1 MKTLLLM
8 LAALSSLQAQASA
21 EREQLRAQRQ
31 HIEAS
36 FTAAMR
42 ECSAKFQ
49 ITDCELTAKAQRRT
63 ALQPVL
69 KQEQS
74 LDLLERQQRAEVQ
87 RERVAAKQQAKAQ
100 EARELAARAASA
112 PAVGGSRLG
121 HAEPARPAASA
132 LGTSRQDAATARAL
146 AASSAEQAKQTTQR
160 RIKAAQAH
168 EKEVL
173 AREAAR
179 TKRAAPLPLPASAV
193 RR

>member
-1 MKTLLLM
+1 MKTLTLL
-8 LAALSSLQAQASA
+8 LVALISLQAQAA
-21 EREQLRAQRQ
+21 GEREQLRAQRQ
-31 HIEAS
+31 QIETA

-42 ECSAKFQ
+42 DCSAKFQ
-49 ITDCELTAKAQRRT
+49 ITDCELAAKAQRRT

-69 KQEQS
+69 KQEQA
-74 LDLLERQQRAEVQ
+74 LDLAERQQRAQAQ
-87 RERVAAKQQAKAQ
+87 RDRVAAKQQAKEQ
-100 EARELAARAASA
+100 EARELEARAASA
-112 PAVGGSRLG
+112 PAAAASRPLQ
-121 HAEPARPAASA
+121 AEPSKAVASA
-132 LGTSRQDAATARAL
+132 ALTSRQDAAAARAL
-146 AASSAEQAKQTTQR
+146 AASEAEQARQASLR